1 MRRSPVHYQALTTS
15 SQPGDTVGR
24 MTVHAT
30 RRTRI
35 FALLLAVTALAG
47 CGQART
53 DSDASGTRPLPS
65 TSPTTTTTAPH
76 APPVGYQ
83 PSVPGRTRMTAL
95 GYQVNTCVPAEHDP
109 ATFTLTTADGVHL
122 PAIELGTG
130 DRGVLL
136 AHEQGYNICSWLSLG
151 EELADAGFHVMLF
164 EYRNHGASERTTS
177 NTHIDRDA
185 SAALAELH
193 RRGADRVLIAG
204 ASCGGTSSAV
214 VAATEPRL
222 AGLLLLSSPAHCLG
236 EDGETAVRSITRP
249 SLFAV
254 SPNDYS
260 GNMIKEVRTLYA
272 ASAAGDK
279 HLEIVPGGR
288 HGTDMLRYNRPERLH
303 RLVRD
308 FIDSAFRS

>member
-1 MRRSPVHYQALTTS
+1 
-15 SQPGDTVGR
+15 
-24 MTVHAT
+24 MTVHVT
-30 RRTRI
+30 RRPRI
-35 FALLLAVTALAG
+35 FVLLLFMMALAG

-53 DSDASGTRPLPS
+53 GADASATRTPPA
-65 TSPTTTTTAPH
+65 TAPTTTTTAPH

-83 PSVPGRTRMTAL
+83 PSGPERTRTTAL
-95 GYQVNTCVPAEHDP
+95 GYQVNTCVPVEHDP
-109 ATFTLTTADGVHL
+109 GTFTLTTADGVHL
-122 PAIELGTG
+122 SALELGTG
-130 DRGVLL
+130 ERGVLL

-151 EELADAGFHVMLF
+151 EELAAAGYHVMLF
-164 EYRNHGASERTTS
+164 EYRNHGASERATP
-177 NTHIDRDA
+177 NTHIDRDV

-254 SPNDYS
+254 SPGDYS
-260 GNMIKEVRTLYA
+260 GNMIKEVRTLHA

-288 HGTDMLRYNRPERLH
+288 HGTDMLRHNQPERLH
-303 RLVRD
+303 QLVRD
-308 FIDSAFRS
+308 FIDSAFRQ